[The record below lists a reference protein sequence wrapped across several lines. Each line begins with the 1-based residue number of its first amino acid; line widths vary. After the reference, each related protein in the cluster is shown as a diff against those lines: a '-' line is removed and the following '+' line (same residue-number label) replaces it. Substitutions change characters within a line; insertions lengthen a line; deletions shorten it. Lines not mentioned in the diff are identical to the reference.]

1 MKASITHPSY
11 GEIVYSE
18 SIWTGKKSLIINGT
32 AVQPVSKTE
41 FMIGENKAVLKG
53 NYLTGVSLSIGDET
67 IELSPKS
74 KWYEIVLAVLPIVFL
89 LTWGNSA
96 TLFSI
101 FPVIGGAIGGALGA
115 LGSVFSMLLMKKSQ
129 SPAVKILTGIGFFAA
144 TVIVGFVAAVAFVML
159 TASI

>member
-96 TLFSI
+96 TLCSI
-101 FPVIGGAIGGALGA
+101 FPVIGGAIGAKLLRKLRTPVVQIIFALFLIFAG
-115 LGSVFSMLLMKKSQ
+115 VRML
-129 SPAVKILTGIGFFAA
+129 
-144 TVIVGFVAAVAFVML
+144 
-159 TASI
+159 